1 MNKINRSLV
10 KTQAQQMVKNKVLY
24 LFIISFIVSMLVSG
38 ASNSVGRVFSVV
50 FDFGSLG
57 SSFSDYLYD
66 YDDPFED
73 FGAYDDDYYN
83 YYDYENPI
91 DGFEFDSNVTNTGL
105 SKLSANPFQFGRYFA
120 KSMFGVMSITSLVVL
135 ALSPLYVTLE
145 GVYISFVRRNV
156 NQKFDLAAELSGVFK
171 RSFDKSYLNK
181 LVGYLLVGLITMLL
195 ACLFIVPGVIFS
207 FSAYFTFQLMNDYP
221 NLKPSEAIKLSRK
234 IVAGNRT
241 ELFTYEL
248 SFIPWYLLIMV
259 TFGLA
264 NIYVLPYKST
274 CDALYYENFRL
285 RALAE
290 GRIVEDD
297 FLSADERFAKY
308 NSVNNENP
316 YQAQPNGY
324 YAQAGMPNMDAQS
337 RQEQIYKATEQ
348 YVANN
353 CTFFTPDFR
362 PIDPFAQYNPYAN
375 PYGNPYQQ
383 YQQPNGGYYNPPQQQ
398 RPPYQQGTAAPQ
410 QPQYTPYYTQ
420 PPVEQ
425 EVQNTNSAYTQPE
438 QHSYAES
445 SPVQPQEVKP
455 EENVSVQNDMSAEPS
470 DNVSESP
477 QMPETPSADYPS
489 AEHTEPQENAPS
501 YCEPPQSADSFSE
514 KDNNEQY

>member
-1 MNKINRSLV
+1 MNKINRQLV
-10 KTQAQQMVKNKVLY
+10 KTQAQQMIKNKVLY
-24 LFIISFIVSMLVSG
+24 LFIISFIVSVLVSG

-50 FDFGSLG
+50 FDLGSLG

-73 FGAYDDDYYN
+73 FGDYDDDYN
-83 YYDYENPI
+83 YENPI
-91 DGFEFDSNVTNTGL
+91 DGFEFDSKVTDTGL
-105 SKLSANPFQFGRYFA
+105 SKLSANLFPFGRYFA
-120 KSMFGVMSITSLVVL
+120 KSMFGVMSITSIVVL
-135 ALSPLYVTLE
+135 VLSPLYVTLE

-171 RSFDKSYLNK
+171 KSFDKSYLSK
-181 LVGYLLVGLITMLL
+181 LVGYLLVSLITILL
-195 ACLFIVPGVIFS
+195 ACLLIVPGVIFG

-248 SFIPWYLLIMV
+248 SFIPWYLLSLI
-259 TFGLA
+259 TFSLA
-264 NIYVLPYKST
+264 SIYVIPYKST

-383 YQQPNGGYYNPPQQQ
+383 PNEGYYNPPQ
-398 RPPYQQGTAAPQ
+398 PPYQQGPAAPQ
-410 QPQYTPYYTQ
+410 QPQYTQYYTQ
-420 PPVEQ
+420 PPVGQ
-425 EVQNTNSAYTQPE
+425 EVQNTNPAYTQPE
-438 QHSYAES
+438 QHSYADS
-445 SPVQPQEVKP
+445 TPVQPQEEKP
-455 EENVSVQNDMSAEPS
+455 EENAPAQNEMRAEPS
-470 DNVSESP
+470 DNAPESP
-477 QMPETPSADYPS
+477 QMPEAPSADYPS
-489 AEHTEPQENAPS
+489 TEQAEPQENAPG
-501 YCEPPQSADSFSE
+501 YCEPPQSAESFSE
-514 KDNNEQY
+514 NDNNEQN

>member
-1 MNKINRSLV
+1 MNKINRQLV
-10 KTQAQQMVKNKVLY
+10 KTQAQQMIKNKVLY
-24 LFIISFIVSMLVSG
+24 LFIISFIVSVLVSG

-50 FDFGSLG
+50 FDLGSLG

-73 FGAYDDDYYN
+73 FGDYDDD
-83 YYDYENPI
+83 YDYENPI
-91 DGFEFDSNVTNTGL
+91 DGFEFDSKVTDTGL
-105 SKLSANPFQFGRYFA
+105 SKLSANLFPFGRYFA
-120 KSMFGVMSITSLVVL
+120 KSMFGVMSITSIVVL
-135 ALSPLYVTLE
+135 VLSPLNVTLE

-156 NQKFDLAAELSGVFK
+156 NQKFDLGAELSGVFK
-171 RSFDKSYLNK
+171 KSFDKSYLNK
-181 LVGYLLVGLITMLL
+181 LVGYLLVSLITMLL
-195 ACLFIVPGVIFS
+195 ACLLIVPGVIFS

-248 SFIPWYLLIMV
+248 SFIPWYLLTMI
-259 TFGLA
+259 TFSLA
-264 NIYVLPYKST
+264 SIYVIPYKST

-383 YQQPNGGYYNPPQQQ
+383 SNGGYYNPPQQQ
-398 RPPYQQGTAAPQ
+398 QPPYQQGPAAPQ
-410 QPQYTPYYTQ
+410 QPQYTQYYTQ
-420 PPVEQ
+420 PPVGP
-425 EVQNTNSAYTQPE
+425 EVQNTNSAADIQPK
-438 QHSYAES
+438 QA
-445 SPVQPQEVKP
+445 
-455 EENVSVQNDMSAEPS
+455 
-470 DNVSESP
+470 
-477 QMPETPSADYPS
+477 
-489 AEHTEPQENAPS
+489 EPQENALG
-501 YCEPPQSADSFSE
+501 YCEPPQNAESFSE
-514 KDNNEQY
+514 TDNNEQN